1 MPIQIGKDTYD
12 IPSDMVVITSKWLVD
27 AWEHLGRPDTPLS
40 DAGEKMLAIIIAA
53 WEENCPEEAKAWHEA
68 RKDYKVNEMST
79 REQVHK
85 HTGRSLAS
93 YPFMVYQAM
102 RKLFPDFKPGDR
114 QNCIKLVAR
123 FPMLRMANKV

>member
-1 MPIQIGKDTYD
+1 MPIKIGDVEYD
-12 IPSDMVVITSKWLVD
+12 IPSETSVVTSRWLVD

-53 WEENCPEEAKAWHEA
+53 WEELCPEEAKQWHEA
-68 RKDYKVNEMST
+68 RKEYRVNELST

-85 HTGRSLAS
+85 HTGRNLAS
-93 YPFMVYQAM
+93 YPYLVYQVM
-102 RKLFPDFKPGDR
+102 RRIFPDFKPGER

-123 FPMLRMANKV
+123 FPMFRFANKV